1 MNNSLMG
8 SVLDV
13 EQINGWW
20 ISPIQYQMY
29 SPRTRKVRL
38 LLIPG
43 ADDPTIM
50 DEDEVGEY
58 VSDAHDWFRDELDG
72 APDFIKMDRPMQQE
86 FGKNLIDIR
95 ISNKERAARGGTRK
109 YISLGGVLT

>member
-1 MNNSLMG
+1 MKNSLMG
-8 SVLDV
+8 SALET
-13 EQINGWW
+13 EQIAGWW

-29 SPRTRKVRL
+29 NARTRKVRL

-50 DEDEVGEY
+50 YDDEVGEY
-58 VSDAHDWFRDELDG
+58 VSDAHDWFRDELKD
-72 APDFIKMDRPMQQE
+72 APDFIKMDRSMQHD
-86 FGKNLIDIR
+86 FGHNLIDIR
-95 ISNKERAARGGTRK
+95 ISNRERAARGGTRK